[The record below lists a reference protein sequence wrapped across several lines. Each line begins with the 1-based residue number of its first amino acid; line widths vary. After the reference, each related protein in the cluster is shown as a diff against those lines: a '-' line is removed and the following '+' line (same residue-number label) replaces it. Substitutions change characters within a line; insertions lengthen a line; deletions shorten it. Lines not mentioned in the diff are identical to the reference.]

1 MSFTDDEK
9 AKIWDEYRDAMRI
22 QDKSLIRITP
32 LRWGPIATGGFPA
45 DVAARL
51 GD

>member
-1 MSFTDDEK
+1 
-9 AKIWDEYRDAMRI
+9 MRI

-32 LRWGPIATGGFPA
+32 TRWGPIAAGGFPA

-51 GD
+51 DA